1 VAKTGRKIPNLLIAR
16 IINHKQI
23 LSQELLDIP
32 SRFMTILLKQLFGE
46 RKTVGKLYKIEKV
59 LVLANNNYK
68 SQYLNAFLSCLS
80 HLALV

>member
-1 VAKTGRKIPNLLIAR
+1 
-16 IINHKQI
+16 
-23 LSQELLDIP
+23 
-32 SRFMTILLKQLFGE
+32 LKQLFGE
-46 RKTVGKLYKIEKV
+46 RKTIGKLSKIEKV